1 VYFIHIATF
10 CTQKNSFL
18 TDCQYKVGPTWNFI
32 STKYSVVH
40 AKQFNTI
47 QLYMQ
52 KNFISERLS
61 IQVKSQTKGNEN
73 KSAHLHTHV
82 NTEDFLHFYT
92 TYKTNPNDQT

>member
-1 VYFIHIATF
+1 
-10 CTQKNSFL
+10 
-18 TDCQYKVGPTWNFI
+18 
-32 STKYSVVH
+32 
-40 AKQFNTI
+40 
-47 QLYMQ
+47 MQ